1 LSSIVDIV
9 CENVFTD
16 PNEQAPDESP
26 LARGGEHAMLA
37 PTPTSAPRIL
47 VRIGAAPASKE
58 AAIREAAQLL
68 TAAGCID
75 GGYGAS
81 MLRREE
87 VANTY
92 LGHGVVIPHGM
103 VDDRHLVRRSG
114 LAVLQVPAGVLWHDG
129 QMAHLVVAIAAQS
142 DAHITV
148 LRRLTRLIQ
157 DEARLEQL
165 RTTARESDIADALSQ
180 DTVQGASS
188 PATDLRQRF
197 DWTVDYPTGLHARPA
212 AHWVEVAKACTAR
225 IQVRHGSQIADA
237 KSLIGLL
244 QLGLRC
250 GDAVTISTEGDD
262 EAGALARICAAVTG
276 LSAGETAAAQ
286 RAAEAAAKAAG
297 PVAGW
302 NPSDGPR
309 TLPGI
314 GASPGLSIGPIHVLA
329 SADVTVPDAPEPLTS
344 GADRLHQALGA
355 TAGQLKALADDTE
368 RRLGKADAGIFRAQA
383 ELIADTDL
391 ITLACQLMVEGHGV
405 AYAWHTAVE
414 RIAGQLAALGNPVLA
429 GRAADLRDVG
439 RRVLAQIDPALKSG
453 HDLPDRPCIL
463 IAPDLAPSDTAS
475 LEPARVIGL
484 ATAQGGPTSHT
495 AILARTLGIPA
506 LVAGGPGLL
515 PLANDTMA
523 ILDGSTG
530 RLYLDPSPAD
540 IASAEAWRDRQCR
553 QAEDEARERALPA
566 RTRDGHAV
574 AIGANVNNP
583 EQVPFALDQG
593 AEGVGLMRTE
603 FLFLERGDTPS
614 EDDQYATYAAMLKAL
629 DGRPLIVRTL
639 DIGGDKQ
646 VAHLQLPREEN
657 PFLGVRGARLL
668 LRRPDLLE
676 PQLRALYRAARDHV
690 GTAAPTG
697 AHAPLSIMMPMITS
711 VPEVLRLRGI
721 AETIR
726 AEVGAPYVPL
736 GIMIE
741 VPAAAIQ
748 ADALARHCDFF
759 SIGTNDLTQYALAID
774 RQNTE
779 LAPEADSLHPAVL
792 RLIHM
797 TCEGAARHKR
807 FVGVCGGIAGDPF
820 GACLL
825 AGLGV
830 HELSMTPRDLPGV
843 KARLRGADMSALRA
857 LASQAC
863 EQEDAAAVRALE
875 SAAVS
880 EPTPGVAA

>member
-1 LSSIVDIV
+1 
-9 CENVFTD
+9 
-16 PNEQAPDESP
+16 
-26 LARGGEHAMLA
+26 MLA
-37 PTPTSAPRIL
+37 PTPTFTPRLL
-47 VRIGAAPASKE
+47 VRLGAAPASKE

-75 GGYGAS
+75 AAYGES
-81 MLRREE
+81 MLAREA

-103 VDDRHLVRRSG
+103 VDDRHLVRESG
-114 LAVLQVPAGVLWHDG
+114 LAVLQVPSGIAWHDG
-129 QMAHLVVAIAAQS
+129 QTAHLVVAIAAQS
-142 DAHITV
+142 DTHITV

-157 DEARLEQL
+157 DEARLERL
-165 RTTARESDIADALSQ
+165 RTTARESDIAAALSE
-180 DTVQGASS
+180 DGAAPGAAG

-197 DWTVDYPTGLHARPA
+197 DWVVDYPTGLHARPA
-212 AHWVEVAKACTAR
+212 AHWVEVAKTCPAR
-225 IQVRHGSQIADA
+225 IQVRHDGQVADA
-237 KSLIGLL
+237 KNLIALL

-250 GDAVTISTEGDD
+250 GDAVTISAEGDD
-262 EAGALARICAAVTG
+262 EAGALAKICAAVTG
-276 LSAGETAAAQ
+276 LSAGEKAAAQ
-286 RAAEAAAKAAG
+286 RAAEAAAMAAA

-302 NPSDGPR
+302 NPDDKPR
-309 TLPGI
+309 TVAGI
-314 GASPGLSIGPIHVLA
+314 GASPGIAIGPIHVLA
-329 SADVTVPDAPEPLTS
+329 SAEVAVPDEPEPLTT
-344 GADRLHQALGA
+344 GADRLHRALSA
-355 TAGQLKALADDTE
+355 TSDQLKALADDTE
-368 RRLGKADAGIFRAQA
+368 RRLGKQDASIFRAQA

-405 AYAWHTAVE
+405 AHAWHAAVE
-414 RIAGQLAALGNPVLA
+414 RLAGQLAALGNPVLA

-453 HDLPDRPCIL
+453 HDLPDVPCIL
-463 IAPDLAPSDTAS
+463 LAADLAPSDTAG
-475 LEPARVIGL
+475 LDPDRVIGL

-506 LVAGGPGLL
+506 IVAGGPGLL
-515 PLANDTMA
+515 ALPNGTQA
-523 ILDGSTG
+523 IVDGTTG
-530 RLYLDPSPAD
+530 RLYLDPSAAD
-540 IASAEAWRDRQCR
+540 IASAEAWRERQR
-553 QAEDEARERALPA
+553 AQAEAEARERALPA
-566 RTRDGHAV
+566 QTRDGHRIAV
-574 AIGANVNNP
+574 GANVNNP
-583 EQVPFALDQG
+583 EQVAFALDQG

-614 EDDQYATYAAMLKAL
+614 EDDQYETYSGMLRAL
-629 DGRPLIVRTL
+629 GGRPLIVRTL

-646 VAHLQLPREEN
+646 VAHLRLPHEEN

-668 LRRPDLLE
+668 LRRPDLME

-690 GTAAPTG
+690 PADAPTG
-697 AHAPLSIMMPMITS
+697 KDAPLSIMMPMITS
-711 VPEVLRLRGI
+711 VPEVLRLRAV
-721 AETIR
+721 AERIR
-726 AEVGAPYVPL
+726 AEIGAPPVPL

-748 ADALARHCDFF
+748 ADAMARHCDFF

-779 LAPEADSLHPAVL
+779 LAAEADSLHPAVL

-797 TCEGAARHKR
+797 TCEGAARHGR

-830 HELSMTPRDLPGV
+830 HELSMTPRDLAGV
-843 KARLRGADMSALRA
+843 KARLRAADMGALRA
-857 LASQAC
+857 LARRAC
-863 EQEDAAAVRALE
+863 EQEDAAAVRALDDKGG
-875 SAAVS
+875 AA
-880 EPTPGVAA
+880 

>member
-1 LSSIVDIV
+1 
-9 CENVFTD
+9 
-16 PNEQAPDESP
+16 
-26 LARGGEHAMLA
+26 
-37 PTPTSAPRIL
+37 
-47 VRIGAAPASKE
+47 
-58 AAIREAAQLL
+58 
-68 TAAGCID
+68 
-75 GGYGAS
+75 
-81 MLRREE
+81 MLRRES

-103 VDDRHLVRRSG
+103 VDDRHLVRESG
-114 LAVLQVPAGVLWHDG
+114 LAVLQIPGGIAWHDG
-129 QMAHLVVAIAAQS
+129 QTAHLVFAIAAQS
-142 DAHITV
+142 DTHITV

-165 RTTARESDIADALSQ
+165 RTTGSEADIAAALTEDAAAPSA
-180 DTVQGASS
+180 TG

-212 AHWVEVAKACTAR
+212 THWVETARALPAR
-225 IQVRHGSQIADA
+225 IQVRHGDAVADA
-237 KSLIGLL
+237 KNLIALL

-250 GDAVTISTEGDD
+250 GDEVTISAEGDD
-262 EAGALARICAAVTG
+262 EAGALAKICAAVTS
-276 LSAGETAAAQ
+276 LSAGEKAAAQ
-286 RAAEAAAKAAG
+286 RAAEAAAKAAA

-302 NPSDGPR
+302 NPTEGPWVMA
-309 TLPGI
+309 GI
-314 GASPGLSIGPIHVLA
+314 GASPGLAIGPIHVLA
-329 SADVTVPDAPEPLTS
+329 AAELTVPDEPEPLTS
-344 GADRLHQALGA
+344 GADRLHRALA
-355 TAGQLKALADDTE
+355 TTGGQLKALADDTE

-391 ITLACQLMVEGHGV
+391 ITLTCQLMVEGHGV
-405 AYAWHTAVE
+405 AFAWNAAVE
-414 RIAGQLAALGNPVLA
+414 RMAGQLSALGNPVLA

-453 HDLPDRPCIL
+453 HDLPDVPCIL
-463 IAPDLAPSDTAS
+463 IAPDLAPSDTAG
-475 LEPARVIGL
+475 LDPARVIGL

-506 LVAGGPGLL
+506 AVAGGPGLL
-515 PLANDTMA
+515 ALANCTLA
-523 ILDGSTG
+523 ILDGTTG
-530 RLYLDPSPAD
+530 RLYLDPSEAD
-540 IASAEAWRDRQCR
+540 IASARAWQARQR
-553 QAEDEARERALPA
+553 EQAEAEARERARPA
-566 RTRDGHAV
+566 ETRDGHRI

-583 EQVPFALDQG
+583 EQVPLALDQG

-614 EDDQYATYAAMLKAL
+614 EDDQYATYSAMLKAL
-629 DGRPLIVRTL
+629 AGRPLIVRTL

-646 VAHLQLPREEN
+646 VAHLHLPKEEN

-668 LRRPDLLE
+668 LRRPDLME
-676 PQLRALYRAARDHV
+676 PQLRALYRAAKDHV
-690 GTAAPTG
+690 PADAARG
-697 AHAPLSIMMPMITS
+697 KDAPLSIMMPMITS
-711 VPEVLRLRGI
+711 VPEVLRLRAI
-721 AETIR
+721 CEHIR
-726 AEVGAPYVPL
+726 KDVGAPAVPL

-759 SIGTNDLTQYALAID
+759 SIGTNDLTQYTLAID

-792 RLIHM
+792 RLIRL
-797 TCEGAARHKR
+797 TCEGAARHGR

-820 GACLL
+820 GASLL

-843 KARLRGADMSALRA
+843 KARLRASDMAELKA
-857 LASQAC
+857 LAAQAC
-863 EQEDAAAVRALE
+863 AEEDAASVRALDTT
-875 SAAVS
+875 AAR
-880 EPTPGVAA
+880 AATGA